1 MIIADYHTH
10 TRYSHG
16 KGTPEQNV
24 QAAIACGLRRIA
36 ISEHGPAHMFFGVR
50 GEKLRALRR
59 EVDDLARRYA
69 GDIEVLMG
77 MECNLTAFGQCDAPK
92 DRSMFDVL
100 LLGFHKGIMP
110 RDWCVACCSM
120 EALGLARPNPVQ
132 TAKALLAAGEAYR
145 IDIFSH
151 PSLYTAADIGTLAAG
166 ARELGIALEINGA
179 RVTMRD
185 DQLRTAK
192 EKGAKLIIG
201 SDAHT
206 PQRVGDFSLALA
218 AAERAGVLD
227 CVENWE

>member
-24 QAAIACGLRRIA
+24 QAAIACGLRRVA

-77 MECNLTAFGQCDAPK
+77 MECNLTAFGRCDAPK

-110 RDWCVACCSM
+110 LDRCVARCSM

-132 TAKALLAAGEAYR
+132 TAKALLAAGETYH
-145 IDIFSH
+145 IDIFAH
-151 PSLYTAADIGTLAAG
+151 PSLYTAADIGTLATG

-185 DQLRTAK
+185 DQLRTTK

>member
-10 TRYSHG
+10 TQYSHG

-24 QAAIACGLRRIA
+24 RSAIARGLRRVA

-59 EVDDLARRYA
+59 EVDVLARRYA

-77 MECNLTAFGQCDAPK
+77 MECNLTAFGRCDAPE

-100 LLGFHKGIMP
+100 LLGFHKGILP
-110 RDWCVACCSM
+110 RDRYAAHCSM
-120 EALGLARPNPVQ
+120 EAMGLNRPNPEW
-132 TAKALLAAGEAYR
+132 TAKALLAAGEAYH
-145 IDIFSH
+145 IDIFAH

-166 ARELGIALEINGA
+166 AKELGIALEINGA
-179 RVTMRD
+179 RVTMSD
-185 DQLRTAK
+185 DELHTAK

-206 PQRVGDFSLALA
+206 PERVGDFTLALA
-218 AAERAGVLD
+218 AAQRAGVLD
-227 CVENWE
+227 AVVNWE